1 MRPPPPPLWLLLRL
15 LLLHLGAAAPT
26 PGPFQDS
33 PSQLPAPQN
42 PKIHLYNA
50 EQVLSWEPVSLSGD
64 EGPVV
69 YRVQF
74 RYATSSDWFDLTPR
88 QSRKVICSRI
98 AATECNFAPADF
110 QTSHNI
116 SLRVRAELPERA
128 SAWAAAPWFQRYLNV
143 TVGPPENIRVTPGP
157 GSLTLSFSPP
167 FDVESTTT
175 HFSYCVRYWTLENP
189 GHPQDNGC
197 LRNPLIELKDLKPLR
212 VYCLQVRA
220 TLVWNS
226 GKMST
231 EGLFSNVSCH
241 ETAAD
246 ASTKLQEVVLIA
258 MGTFLSLTALA
269 GACVFLTLRYRGLIK
284 HWLHSPPGVPVQ
296 IGEYLRDPEDPVL
309 EAMDRDGA
317 PKEDAWDSV
326 SVLSAPEEQ
335 KMLPSTRHQGPG
347 GPQPAGAD
355 LEL

>member
-26 PGPFQDS
+26 PDS